1 MTWTQPPRIGEI
13 AFHEAGH
20 AAAAYALRRQIEKAS
35 INPHDRNAPSISLT
49 TLGSRHLK
57 RRGRNAVIA
66 LAGAA
71 AERKHRGGKY
81 DRLGADDDF
90 RNARELLEELAI
102 VRGEDPDV
110 VVKPRV
116 GAAIDMAN
124 RIVDEQWRSIE
135 SVADEL
141 LRRQELSGRTVRRL
155 LRAHWIQ
162 CEWALVGTSEL
173 LDLAPPPT

>member
-71 AERKHRGGKY
+71 AERSTGVASTTDSAQTTISGTRVNCSKNSPS
-81 DRLGADDDF
+81 F
-90 RNARELLEELAI
+90 EE
-102 VRGEDPDV
+102 
-110 VVKPRV
+110 K
-116 GAAIDMAN
+116 
-124 RIVDEQWRSIE
+124 
-135 SVADEL
+135 
-141 LRRQELSGRTVRRL
+141 T
-155 LRAHWIQ
+155 
-162 CEWALVGTSEL
+162 
-173 LDLAPPPT
+173 PTWS